1 VNTLQALLKRYSG
14 KLLAI
19 GCVCIGLL
27 LMCVT
32 LAHNVN
38 PCEGSVVSD
47 AIRGTRLHDLLLVT
61 TIPACVAGMFAVGLL
76 GWLLNFLIPAD
87 WLRGPLG
94 LLFVPSMF
102 GFQALSYWLLAKA
115 IGLMYRRSRWVCNH
129 AVAAAGMTA
138 GVVVAVL
145 AWTLLCIRADF
156 RGAHVVGC
164 VLALVVLV
172 VALWLMAELG
182 SLAYRGFKKVWPR

>member
-1 VNTLQALLKRYSG
+1 VNTLEALLKRYSG
-14 KLLAI
+14 KLLTI
-19 GCVCIGLL
+19 GCVGIGVL
-27 LMCVT
+27 LMVMS
-32 LAHNVN
+32 LANNVN
-38 PCEGSVVSD
+38 PCEGSAVSN
-47 AIRGTRLHDLLLVT
+47 ALRGTRLHDLLLVT
-61 TIPACVAGMFAVGLL
+61 TIPAYVAGLFAVVLL

-94 LLFVPSMF
+94 LLLFPSMF
-102 GFQALSYWLLAKA
+102 GFQTFFYWLLAKLV
-115 IGLMYRRSRWVCNH
+115 GLMYRRSRWVCNY

-164 VLALVVLV
+164 VLTLVVLV
-172 VALWLMAELG
+172 LVFWLLAELG
-182 SLAYRGFKKVWPR
+182 WIAYRGFRKIWPK